1 MGTAL
6 NKGLVSG
13 SVDASLDEIE
23 AKSATSLLPR
33 GDITIGPFSVLNFSQ
48 SSSSGL
54 GVAPIDDSTDRAT
67 DQIQEGIF
75 SDSIHSYH
83 TPLPPGELPAFEDD
97 LLQWTDIFGLND
109 NLFGITSNVSAAS
122 RNFHDQAPHS
132 QWLTSE
138 NEIYSTSLP
147 MGLDLFQN
155 MSGAHS
161 ESAEQ
166 ATSVLHPQ
174 TTMASPATT
183 LDTLDILNHASFL
196 LKTFQKDV
204 VAQLTVVPLGIKTP
218 WHIMNIPCA
227 ILTLADLTVMESQD
241 VTHARQANLFSLLS
255 CSATYLSVKQSSG
268 YGEEI
273 SRTHWQQ
280 IASRSYQEAKTHMG
294 ISLSEEI
301 DGRNKAK
308 YKDQLMA
315 VCAVIESAV
324 NNVYA
329 LISSIFELSTNK
341 KSKIFLGKHHDVR
354 LWMMGAERILRLR
367 GLVKSKTSHK
377 ARLLINVYSWLRII
391 GESTY
396 MLHDFGP
403 SKQFLDALS
412 HQIRSCGP
420 PRKIGGLSTT
430 ERNVHLDDF
439 LDLEHSDDDLNIDEP
454 KDRNRDI
461 PDIHLHDSRKSAD
474 TLSKQAYGLSET
486 WLSLVSQTIRLAN
499 VLEKLHSAQDTG
511 IQVESNIWNFLHKRT
526 NRLENVI
533 HSYSTKNNHP
543 DSSEWPTIPYNQI
556 LRAFNASLVILFYR
570 RVRKVHPGILQ
581 GHVDS
586 IINAYMAVHATSSEV
601 EHTGPGTLWPLFLA
615 GCEASSKERRESI
628 LRLVDLSKKRC
639 GLSPVDLAENIMTEV
654 WSRQDDH
661 LKDNR
666 REPFPTWMDV
676 LKERKLWP
684 LFC

>member
-1 MGTAL
+1 MGSAL

-23 AKSATSLLPR
+23 AKSTTSLFPP
-33 GDITIGPFSVLNFSQ
+33 GDITIGPFSVLSFSQ
-48 SSSSGL
+48 SSSANLHG
-54 GVAPIDDSTDRAT
+54 APVGDPTERAT
-67 DQIQEGIF
+67 DQFQRGIF
-75 SDSIHSYH
+75 SDSIHPYQ
-83 TPLPPGELPAFEDD
+83 TPLPPGEFPGLEDD

-109 NLFGITSNVSAAS
+109 NLFGITSNVSVAS
-122 RNFHDQAPHS
+122 RSYHDNPASS

-138 NEIYSTSLP
+138 NEIYNTSFP
-147 MGLDLFQN
+147 IDLDSIQDI
-155 MSGAHS
+155 SRVHE
-161 ESAEQ
+161 ESVEHV
-166 ATSVLHPQ
+166 TSVLHPQ
-174 TTMASPATT
+174 MAMASPTST
-183 LDTLDILNHASFL
+183 LDTIDILNHASFL

-204 VAQLTVVPLGIKTP
+204 VPQLTVVPLGIKTP
-218 WHIMNIPCA
+218 WHIINIPCA

-255 CSATYLSVKQSSG
+255 CSAMYLSVTQSFG
-268 YGEEI
+268 YGDNI
-273 SRTHWQQ
+273 STISWPQ
-280 IASRSYQEAKTHMG
+280 IASQAYQEAKSHMG

-301 DGRNKAK
+301 DGPNKAK

-315 VCAVIESAV
+315 
-324 NNVYA
+324 
-329 LISSIFELSTNK
+329 
-341 KSKIFLGKHHDVR
+341 IFLGQHHDVR
-354 LWMMGAERILRLR
+354 LWVMGAERILRLR

-377 ARLLINVYSWLRII
+377 ARLLINVYSWLRIV

-396 MLHDFGP
+396 LLHDFSP
-403 SKQFLDALS
+403 SKLFLDALS

-420 PRKIGGLSTT
+420 PRKLGSVPFTG
-430 ERNVHLDDF
+430 RNIHLDEF

-486 WLSLVSQTIRLAN
+486 WLSLVSQTIRMAN
-499 VLEKLHSAQDTG
+499 VLEKLHSAQDTD
-511 IQVESNIWNFLHKRT
+511 IQVDSKVWNFLHKRS

-533 HSYSTKNNHP
+533 HAYSTKNNHP

-556 LRAFNASLVILFYR
+556 LRAFNAALIILFYR

-586 IINAYMAVHATSSEV
+586 IINAFLAVHATSSEV
-601 EHTGPGTLWPLFLA
+601 EHTGPGTLWPIFLA
-615 GCEASSKERRESI
+615 GCEATTKDRREAI
-628 LRLVDLSKKRC
+628 LKLVELSKKGC
-639 GLSPVDLAENIMTEV
+639 GLSPVELAKNIMTEV
-654 WSRQDDH
+654 WNRQDEH

-666 REPFPTWMDV
+666 REPFPAWMDV
-676 LKERKLWP
+676 IKERKLWP